1 MKTKNSVFIA
11 TSLDGFIADK
21 DEGIDWL
28 EMIPNPQQDDMGAI
42 AFFKQV
48 DAMIM
53 GRNTF
58 ETVLG
63 FGVDWPYPFP
73 VFVLSNS
80 MKNPPKGYENKIQIL
95 NGPLKEV
102 LGKIHNQG
110 HHSIYIDGSTVI
122 QNFLK
127 EDLIDELI
135 VTRIP
140 ILLGGGIS
148 LFGDMS
154 NSLEF
159 EHVKTEV
166 YLDQIVQ
173 SNYRRKL

>member
-28 EMIPNPQQDDMGAI
+28 EMIPNPRQDDMGAI
-42 AFFKQV
+42 AFFNQV

-80 MKNPPKGYENKIQIL
+80 MKKPPKGYENKIQIL

-102 LGKIHNQG
+102 VANIHSQG
-110 HHSIYIDGSTVI
+110 HHSLYIDGGTVI

-148 LFGDMS
+148 LFGDMPK
-154 NSLEF
+154 SLEF

-173 SNYRRKL
+173 SQYSRKK